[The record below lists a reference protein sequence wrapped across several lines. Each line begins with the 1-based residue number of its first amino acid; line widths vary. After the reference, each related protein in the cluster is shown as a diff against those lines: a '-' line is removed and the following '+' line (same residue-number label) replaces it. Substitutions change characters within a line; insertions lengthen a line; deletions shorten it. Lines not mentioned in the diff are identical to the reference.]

1 MSREEEDSVA
11 EFEMFDYVKMQNEMY
26 MNSLDTGP
34 SSPVTV
40 YGDDNEKKILSF
52 WYDEEDK
59 ALVED
64 ALSNSGG
71 AFIKGYSKSETARDG
86 VQIQS
91 GEYKHLGYGNHST
104 IHLIRIIALT
114 YLGITLQQLEQDGW
128 YIVPKNDNHL
138 DLHRDN
144 IVIGRDIHEWGEKYR
159 NEMSLES
166 AKHYFTKENN

>member
-1 MSREEEDSVA
+1 MA
-11 EFEMFDYVKMQNEMY
+11 EFEMFDYVQMQNEMY
-26 MNSLDTGP
+26 MSGKDTGP
-34 SSPVTV
+34 SSHVAV
-40 YGDDNEKKILSF
+40 YGDDGEKKTLFF

-64 ALSNSGG
+64 ALLIANG
-71 AFIKGYSKSETARDG
+71 AFVKGYGDSEIARDG
-86 VQIQS
+86 IQIQS

-114 YLGITLQQLEQDGW
+114 YLGITLQHLEEDGW
-128 YIVPKNDNHL
+128 YVVPKNDNHL

-144 IVIGRDIHEWGEKYR
+144 IVIGRDVHEWGEKYR

-166 AKHYFTKENN
+166 AKHHFTKETEE